1 MEVVPAAKPQKR
13 PLGDENAGGA
23 IDAQDASKK
32 QRAAAPAEAPTVE
45 LTKEVKEAAQ
55 AFRKHANKHAPGW
68 EAQGVENA
76 AALVERVAKENQR
89 GLDLIVKPVA
99 RELDENYTSS
109 WKATKVRS
117 TIKKHLTSVPAAA
130 FVAAGAPPETE
141 EKEEGHVEGEID
153 VKLAKGD
160 DVWHRYR
167 DTTAAGAG
175 TPGVSRQQI
184 ETALEKQSSDPAD
197 PYARQRGFEVRRVTD
212 ATRCATA
219 TNKVVRG
226 FHEEAKVWRMTTA
239 RERHATAIAVAE
251 EEEEAKAA
259 LAVAAKE
266 KEEAV
271 RKARYEMFGLT
282 YSSVPP
288 LPDGATDADL
298 ERLMREDLAALYGH

>member
-1 MEVVPAAKPQKR
+1 MAANPQKR

-160 DVWHRYR
+160 DVWYRYR
-167 DTTAAGAG
+167 TTAYAGAG

-184 ETALEKQSSDPAD
+184 EKALKPERLSDPKD
-197 PYARQRGFEVRRVTD
+197 TYAEERGFTVRRVTPEL
-212 ATRCATA
+212 RCATA
-219 TNKVVRG
+219 TNKVVLG
-226 FHEEAKVWRMTTA
+226 YHEPLIAHADRNWGCNRSHA
-239 RERHATAIAVAE
+239 AQAERDE
-251 EEEEAKAA
+251 EERKAKAA
-259 LAVAAKE
+259 DAVAAKE

-298 ERLMREDLAALYGH
+298 ERLEDEDLEAMYGR